1 MAHTIQN
8 NMSVQS
14 NTITLP
20 TAGTYVEQ
28 DIIVQNNVNPGS
40 LTNAPAGNET
50 YTENTSTST
59 VLPANGYLYINKGW
73 HDNTKISLGHLI
85 PEIADNDAGDEHIL
99 YGYKAYDENGN
110 VITGTMAEV
119 DPTFSGGGITATAGG
134 SVATAPKVTITQSI
148 TSAAA
153 TTFGFTAN
161 KPSGTEGTNY
171 LKIDAGG
178 TPTDGSVTA
187 TANASSSAVVF
198 ATAVS
203 GMISKAANDVARA
216 GQSATQATKAITVT
230 PTVTDN
236 AAPVYVPVVN
246 PTFAGGTVNG
256 SASVEVERPAI
267 TLSSS
272 ASNNASTY
280 GVTTTEPSSGSYV
293 TISTAFDP
301 TKGKAHP
308 SGSASRGAVTFSNSA
323 GAIKANSGATALA
336 ASSATTLTGN
346 PADID
351 IAVTS
356 TSLKSHYIPVVTPAF
371 DGGGVSGKA
380 SVEVVSPTV
389 TVSTSM
395 STGAADYGVTTNR
408 PSGEY
413 ISINVSQS
421 SSDGTATASA
431 DATRDAVT
439 FTNSAGAIKAN
450 NGATALAASAAVSLT
465 EAEQNIRP
473 TVNTADFKSHY
484 IPKAT
489 IKAVPGAPSITKPT
503 ASASVAVADNAGA
516 SVSGVLSSA
525 PTSGDYITITPSVST
540 TAGSAISNASAAAN
554 SAGVITASTTG
565 GTVSGTAATV
575 SVTNNTPT
583 TAARYI
589 KIYDGSYTIS

>member
-1 MAHTIQN
+1 MAHIIN
-8 NMSVQS
+8 NSMSVQS
-14 NTITLP
+14 NKVTLQ
-20 TAGTYVEQ
+20 TAGTYADQ
-28 DIIVQNNVNPGS
+28 DIEINNSVTLGS
-40 LTNAPAGNET
+40 LTNAPAGDET

-119 DPTFSGGGITATAGG
+119 NPTFSGGGITATAGG
-134 SVATAPKVTITQSI
+134 SVTTAPKVTITQSI
-148 TSAAA
+148 SNAAS
-153 TTFGFTAN
+153 TTYGFTSTN
-161 KPSGTEGTNY
+161 PGGTEGTNY

-236 AAPVYVPVVN
+236 AAPVYVPVVT

-256 SASVEVERPAI
+256 SASVTVERPTI

-280 GVTTTEPSSGSYV
+280 GVTTTEPSGSYV
-293 TISTAFDP
+293 TISTAFTP

-336 ASSATTLTGN
+336 ASSPITLTGSS
-346 PADID
+346 ADID

-380 SVEVVSPTV
+380 SVEVVPPTV

-421 SSDGTATASA
+421 STNGTATASA

-450 NGATALAASAAVSLT
+450 NGATALAASAAVPLT
-465 EAEQNIRP
+465 EAEQAIRP

-489 IKAVPGAPSITKPT
+489 IKAVPGAPTITKPT

-516 SVSGVLSSA
+516 SVSGVLSSQ
-525 PTSGDYITITPSVST
+525 PTGDYIKITPSVST
-540 TAGSAISNASAAAN
+540 TAGSATSNASAAAD

-589 KIYDGSYTIS
+589 VIYDGSYTIS